1 MVSDDGRDRQISSV
15 MTPTSR
21 AVSRW
26 APALVWLSLP
36 LTAGSSFANA
46 LDGRASAISL
56 TAVIGLWLLWVV
68 GLIAA
73 LTPSSVSLTTLRIL
87 MPASVVAA
95 AWAALVVPDSA
106 DLAASV
112 ALGVTS
118 LCAVLSLS
126 ASVGYTFINGSSYGD
141 ERRFP
146 LRPPGPIVC
155 GPVEFV
161 WAAMVASVFSGPMLL
176 AAKQWIPGALITV
189 FAVAL
194 VIGGARALHQ
204 LSKRWLVFVPAGIV
218 LVDRTTLLDALLVQ
232 RHTVGSMGLAE
243 EGSTSADL
251 SAGALGIQ
259 VEVRLST
266 TDSIIPTPLRRD
278 RRKIV
283 EPVDVNAVRFTP
295 SRPGWVLDAARE
307 RRFTVG

>member
-1 MVSDDGRDRQISSV
+1 MVSDGGRDRQISSV

-21 AVSRW
+21 TVSRW

-155 GPVEFV
+155 GPVELV
-161 WAAMVASVFSGPMLL
+161 WVAMVASAFAGPMLL
-176 AAKQWIPGALITV
+176 AAKQWIPGAVISVLS
-189 FAVAL
+189 VAL

-232 RHTVGSMGLAE
+232 RHTVGSIGLADE
-243 EGSTSADL
+243 DSSATDL